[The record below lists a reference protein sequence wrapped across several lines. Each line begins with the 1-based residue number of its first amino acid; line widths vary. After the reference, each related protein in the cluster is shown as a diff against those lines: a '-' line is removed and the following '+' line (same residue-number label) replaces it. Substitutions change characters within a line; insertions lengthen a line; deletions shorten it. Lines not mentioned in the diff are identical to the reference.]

1 MFVYILNTDLEVQ
14 LVIDDYYSLSWA
26 ERHYEAG
33 EFELELP
40 ITYNGHEALVDD
52 YYVVIPVSDVTMLIK
67 TLQPSSSE
75 DRRSLFVRGESAE
88 SLLKRRWT
96 SSKID
101 VGGSVTNIIKGI
113 VFDHLIDP
121 WDSDRKMYTIDDTM
135 YGADPNPG
143 DTYYDQFD
151 ISSIYDICVT
161 ICKATGYGFRFY
173 RGNGE
178 LEFEVV
184 KSVDRSNDVI
194 FSDGFDNVISSSYI
208 DSSRTAYNVCNVVS
222 DDLVHSLIDVW
233 LPGVSEPT
241 GTDRKEVT
249 IETTIDRDL
258 DEGYTL
264 TDSEVYAILQSRG
277 RAKLYEN
284 QIKGMFEGDFDIY
297 GQFKLGVD
305 FFLGDVVKAIL
316 EGRTTNARI
325 TEVLRTYSPEEQ
337 LTHVTLDFIDI

>member
-14 LVIDDYYSLSWA
+14 LVIDDYYSLSWV

-52 YYVVIPVSDVTMLIK
+52 YYVVIPVSEVTMLIK

-101 VGGSVTNIIKGI
+101 VGGSIGNIINGI
-113 VFDHLIDP
+113 VYEHLIDP
-121 WDSDRKMYTIDDTM
+121 TDTTRKMYTIDDSW

-143 DTYYDQFD
+143 DTYFDQFD

-184 KSVDRSNDVI
+184 KSVDRSDDVI

-222 DDLVHSLIDVW
+222 DDSVYPLIDVW
-233 LPGVSEPT
+233 LPGISEPT

-258 DEGYTL
+258 DPGYTL
-264 TDSEVYAILQSRG
+264 TNAEVYGILQSRG

-316 EGRTTNARI
+316 EGRTTGARV
-325 TEVLRTYSPEEQ
+325 TEVVRSYSVDGEV
-337 LTHVTLDFIDI
+337 THVTMDFIDI